1 MAEDRFLSRWSRM
14 KARAR
19 GGRASEPA
27 ERPRPDP
34 AATAWRPHEPSDLAE
49 LEPEAA
55 ESAARETDQT
65 SGRPDDPVD
74 EAAVLAEWPEDLPH
88 PDELDSESDYSRFFS
103 PEVSEAV
110 RNIALRRLWRSNP
123 LYANVDGLVDYG
135 EDFTDAATVIAGMKS
150 AYQVGKGYAREIEEK
165 LAEAEETLEPTE
177 GETEERPNGEAAA
190 SAPDQDQDQ
199 AQSQAKS
206 GEEGADD
213 DRDETEDGEGGAFA

>member
-14 KARAR
+14 KARSR
-19 GGRASEPA
+19 GGRAGEPA

-34 AATAWRPHEPSDLAE
+34 AASAWRPHEPSDLAE
-49 LEPEAA
+49 MEPDAPAGEPADA
-55 ESAARETDQT
+55 PARPEE
-65 SGRPDDPVD
+65 PVD
-74 EAAVLAEWPEDLPH
+74 EAAVLADWPEDLPH

-165 LAEAEETLEPTE
+165 LAEAEETLEPAE
-177 GETEERPNGEAAA
+177 GGAGEGPGEEVAETPAPAEQQDRTADDGAD
-190 SAPDQDQDQ
+190 PDQD
-199 AQSQAKS
+199 
-206 GEEGADD
+206 
-213 DRDETEDGEGGAFA
+213 ETGDGEGGPVA

>member
-14 KARAR
+14 KARSR
-19 GGRASEPA
+19 GGRTGEPV
-27 ERPRPDP
+27 ERPRADP

-49 LEPEAA
+49 LEPDAPAQEAGEA
-55 ESAARETDQT
+55 PARTEE
-65 SGRPDDPVD
+65 PVD
-74 EAAVLAEWPEDLPH
+74 EAAVLADWPEDLPH

-165 LAEAEETLEPTE
+165 LAEAEEALEPVE
-177 GETEERPNGEAAA
+177 D
-190 SAPDQDQDQ
+190 APLEQDEDQ
-199 AQSQAKS
+199 APK
-206 GEEGADD
+206 EGGDED
-213 DRDETEDGEGGAFA
+213 QDETEDGESGPIA